1 VLSWLVTQLT
11 MSFTVVPFIILS
23 FSGSVHVWSHVY
35 YYGLVGVFA
44 SLAFFHSPGRAL
56 LVRQLRKRQS
66 QQKPQVSQV
75 VSQDNVREPTL
86 GLPGDPEREV
96 NEAVKEVKS

>member
-1 VLSWLVTQLT
+1 
-11 MSFTVVPFIILS
+11 M
-23 FSGSVHVWSHVY
+23 
-35 YYGLVGVFA
+35 
-44 SLAFFHSPGRAL
+44 
-56 LVRQLRKRQS
+56 RQLRKRQS